1 MRTDIEDPAARGPWV
16 GLALREEYEAPV
28 TCVRAEQRA
37 AGADHIVESRVQ
49 WQLTYRNTGNTVCHM
64 KTTLNIDE
72 TVMQRLREEAARRG
86 TTMSALVE
94 AGLRRVLA
102 EDGASC
108 APPDNLPPLPVWRSG
123 GLRVDI
129 ANREELYRMLDEG

>member
-1 MRTDIEDPAARGPWV
+1 MVRCDERGRFRYLSRTKDMIRRCGENIAAAEV
-16 GLALREEYEAPV
+16 EEV
-28 TCVRAEQRA
+28 M
-37 AGADHIVESRVQ
+37 
-49 WQLTYRNTGNTVCHM
+49 WQLTYRSTGNMVCHM

-102 EDGASC
+102 PAGSSDG
-108 APPDNLPPLPVWRSG
+108 PPDTLAPLPVWKSG
-123 GLRVDI
+123 GFKVDI
-129 ANREELYRMLDEG
+129 ANREELYRILDEG